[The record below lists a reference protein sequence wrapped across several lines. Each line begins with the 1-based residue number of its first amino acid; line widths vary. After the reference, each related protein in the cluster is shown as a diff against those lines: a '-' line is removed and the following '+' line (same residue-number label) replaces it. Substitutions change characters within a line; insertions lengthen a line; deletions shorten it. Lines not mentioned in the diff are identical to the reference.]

1 MAKRKVHFP
10 LVHPHAAGID
20 IGSRSHFVC
29 LGKQADQV
37 QEFSVF
43 TEDLHR
49 MAKWLKAN
57 HVTTIAME
65 STGFYWKS
73 LFLLL
78 QDYGFEVILVNA
90 VQTKNVRGKKSD
102 VLDCQWIY
110 QLHTAGLLPASYQP
124 DPFTEE
130 LRTYCRHRKSLIEGA
145 SRYISKMQKA
155 LVVMNIHLP
164 VVLTDIVGKS
174 GTSIIKAILNG
185 ERDGKKLASLAHNR
199 VKASKEKIAKALTG
213 HWQEQHLFELQ
224 ECYNIFQYFQERISL
239 CDEKI
244 DEILANK
251 VQENGQHDL
260 VYETPPKKRSPARNQ
275 PKFEIN
281 KYIYQLTDGVD
292 LTQIEGVAESTILTL
307 ISEVGLDLS
316 KFPTAKHFASWLGL
330 APNKKVSG
338 GKVLS
343 SKTPKN
349 KGRLSVAF
357 RQAANAAGLQKDT
370 SMSYFFRKMAYR
382 KGRKAAITATARKLS
397 IIVYNM
403 LTKKIDYQPLDIKDY
418 EQQRRNQKIKHLQN
432 TINKLGL
439 KQDELVFT

>member
-10 LVHPHAAGID
+10 LVHPQAAGID

-29 LGKQADQV
+29 VGKQADQV

-57 HVTTIAME
+57 DVTTIAME

-78 QDYGFEVILVNA
+78 QDHGFEVILVNA
-90 VQTKNVRGKKSD
+90 VHTKNVRGKKSD
-102 VLDCQWIY
+102 VMDCQWIY

-124 DPFTEE
+124 NPFTEE

-174 GTSIIKAILNG
+174 GISIIQAILNG
-185 ERDGKKLASLAHNR
+185 ERDGKKLANLAHKR

-224 ECYNIFQYFQERISL
+224 ECYNIFQYFQERISV

-244 DEILANK
+244 DEVLAKK

-260 VYETPPKKRSPARNQ
+260 VYETPSKKRSRSRNQ
-275 PKFEIN
+275 PQFEIK
-281 KYIYQLTDGVD
+281 KYIYQLTDGID
-292 LTQIEGVAESTILTL
+292 LTQIEGIAEGTILTL

-343 SKTPKN
+343 SKTAKN

-382 KGRKAAITATARKLS
+382 KGRKAAITATARKLAV
-397 IIVYNM
+397 IVYNM
-403 LTKKIDYQPLDIKDY
+403 LTKKIDYQPLDTKQY
-418 EQQRRNQKIKHLQN
+418 EHRIRNQKIKHLQN
-432 TINKLGL
+432 TINKLAL
-439 KQDELVFT
+439 KQDEFIFS